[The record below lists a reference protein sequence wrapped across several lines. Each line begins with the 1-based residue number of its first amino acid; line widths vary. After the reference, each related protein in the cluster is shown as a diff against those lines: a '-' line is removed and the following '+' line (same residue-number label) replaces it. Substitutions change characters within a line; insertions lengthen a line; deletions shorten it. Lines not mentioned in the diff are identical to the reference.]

1 MNVTCTQQC
10 PEAFGVTLLLYFI
23 KTMLCYS
30 ITCWCYYEECFVS
43 SKGNAPLQLNSLEGV
58 QPTTHLPLSD
68 LTLPH
73 CITR

>member
-1 MNVTCTQQC
+1 MNATCTQKC

-23 KTMLCYS
+23 ITMLCYS